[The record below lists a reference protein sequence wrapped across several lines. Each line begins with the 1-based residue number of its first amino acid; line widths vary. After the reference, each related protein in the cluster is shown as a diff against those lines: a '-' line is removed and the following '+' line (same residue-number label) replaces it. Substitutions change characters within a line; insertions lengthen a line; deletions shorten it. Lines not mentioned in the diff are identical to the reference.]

1 MEVSTLRLHAVE
13 SMLWINAGNMF
24 QPNVSESEWLHPY
37 WMVVK
42 VSHLKFTTSGLHHAI
57 TNRMTKLHPSGETEK
72 TNPITMHGG
81 RLNACALYEFRSD
94 STGHV
99 HDLFPSRVAKNAKSV
114 MFRHSNRRQRQDHRA
129 IQQSTW
135 QHRKGSYSHKD
146 SQCDNTGCH

>member
-1 MEVSTLRLHAVE
+1 MAVGSMHVRYNPAFGKVNGYIFTAWSSKFHSSNLRQKDYCLQLQLGSQTCIQAVK
-13 SMLWINAGNMF
+13 
-24 QPNVSESEWLHPY
+24 P
-37 WMVVK
+37 K
-42 VSHLKFTTSGLHHAI
+42 TTS
-57 TNRMTKLHPSGETEK
+57 
-72 TNPITMHGG
+72 PITMHGG

-94 STGHV
+94 STGHI
-99 HDLFPSRVAKNAKSV
+99 HDPFPSRVAKNAKSV